1 MPGALATDLY
11 QITMMAGYH
20 ASGQDLASDLR
31 AVRPRDCRRP
41 ASTWWPPVSSRR
53 IEYLTTLR
61 FTDDEIAWLRSLPTL
76 ADVPASFFEQY
87 LPAFRFTGDV
97 WAVQEGEVVFN
108 HEPILRVTAPAGEA
122 QLVETAL
129 LALVTFQ
136 TSVASKASRVVTA
149 ADGRAVIEFGSRRAH
164 GIDAAV
170 LAARAAFIAGCAAT
184 SNLEAGRRF
193 GIPVSGTM
201 AHSWVMG
208 FGDELDAFRQYMQI
222 FGSHSTLLID
232 TYDTV
237 TAARRIV
244 HAGLAP
250 TAVRLDSGDL
260 LALSRQV
267 RRIFDEGGLETTRIL
282 VSGDLDE
289 HRVAALVK
297 AGAPIDGFGV
307 GTAISAVRDAPA
319 LGGVYKLVET
329 MEDGAARPTV
339 KLSTGKRTFPGRKQV
354 WRVTENGTATHD
366 VMGLEDEQ
374 KQDGRPLLT
383 RVLRQGTRV
392 VPVDPIEE
400 IRAEVRVARR
410 AAAGG
415 AARDRQQQRLH
426 RACQLGAR
434 RAGAFRGAAR
444 RRVTDRAS
452 GFGLRSSAFSLQQL
466 RGFWRIRVIPEG

>member
-20 ASGQDLASDLR
+20 ASGQASLR
-31 AVRPRDCRRP
+31 TFELFVRELPKARQYL
-41 ASTWWPPVSSRR
+41 VSAGLEQA

-61 FTDDEIAWLRSLPTL
+61 FTDDEIAWLRRLPNL

-87 LPAFRFTGDV
+87 LPAFRFTGDL

-136 TSVASKASRVVTA
+136 TSVASKASRVVSA

-164 GIDAAV
+164 GIEAAV
-170 LAARAAFIAGCAAT
+170 LAARAAFIAGCTAT

-208 FGDELDAFRQYMQI
+208 FGDELEAFRQYMQI
-222 FGSHSTLLID
+222 FGPHSTLLID

-289 HRVAALVK
+289 HRVAALVR

-307 GTAISAVRDAPA
+307 GTAISAVADAPA
-319 LGGVYKLVET
+319 LGGIYKLVET

-383 RVLRQGTRV
+383 QVLRQGTRV

-400 IRAEVRVARR
+400 IRRRCASRVAQLPAALHEIDSTSGYTVRVSPALDALARSAVR
-410 AAAGG
+410 RFG
-415 AARDRQQQRLH
+415 A
-426 RACQLGAR
+426 
-434 RAGAFRGAAR
+434 
-444 RRVTDRAS
+444 
-452 GFGLRSSAFSLQQL
+452 
-466 RGFWRIRVIPEG
+466 